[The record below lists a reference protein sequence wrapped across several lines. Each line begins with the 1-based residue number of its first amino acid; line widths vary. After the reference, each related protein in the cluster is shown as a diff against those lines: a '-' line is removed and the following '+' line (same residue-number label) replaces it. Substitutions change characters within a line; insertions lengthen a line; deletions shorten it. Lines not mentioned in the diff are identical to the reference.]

1 MAQNKY
7 LYNKNRRSDIGEDLI
22 CQKAPPSDPIDEKT
36 NLADNEVIIKPAK
49 PIFRKE
55 IKLVINCS
63 EKAACS
69 MGNNLK
75 LYKYITTNAAI
86 INN

>member
-1 MAQNKY
+1 M
-7 LYNKNRRSDIGEDLI
+7 
-22 CQKAPPSDPIDEKT
+22 DEKT

-49 PIFRKE
+49 PILRNE

-63 EKAACS
+63 ENAACS
-69 MGNNLK
+69 IGSNLK
-75 LYKYITTNAAI
+75 LYSYITTNAAI